1 MGAKNIYRTVVS
13 LFEKIPESI
22 ELKKRI
28 IAENIAIIRKKSI
41 YNNVIWSEENQSK
54 FDNFWTEI
62 SGKKISNRWHR
73 LYESMSGNFAVDYF
87 PEKLFSTK
95 VEPTLNNYQYGRV
108 LQDKNLLD
116 TLSTG
121 CGCVVPKMICMCSGG
136 NFYDADRMLIT
147 LDEAIRLVFSSNNL
161 IIKPT
166 ADSSSGEGISFIDN
180 PQEMSKQELEKI
192 FSKLGD
198 NFVVQKR
205 IIAHPDFAAFNSTS
219 INTIRII
226 TYITNGEMHH
236 VPIAFR
242 IGRKDKTVDNI
253 HAGGLVVGVHDD
265 GTLLPEAY
273 ELGYGDKT
281 IKYKQHPDSGVV
293 FDGYKLPCM
302 QDIINSAYAVHRR
315 LVNIGIVSWDYTVDD
330 ENNAVLIEANIRGQ
344 SIWFP
349 QIVHGKGAF
358 GEHIK
363 EIIEMIK

>member
-1 MGAKNIYRTVVS
+1 MGARNIYRAVIS
-13 LFEKIPESI
+13 FFENIPENI
-22 ELKKRI
+22 ELAKRI
-28 IAENIAIIRKKSI
+28 IAENYAIVRKNKI
-41 YNNVIWSEENQSK
+41 YKNVTWSEEEQKK
-54 FDNFWTEI
+54 FDDYWTEI
-62 SGKKISNRWHR
+62 SGKKISNRWHK
-73 LYESMSGNFAVDYF
+73 LYESMSGKFAVDYF
-87 PEKLFSTK
+87 PEKMFSTK
-95 VEPTLNNYQYGRV
+95 VETKLNNSQYARV

-136 NFYDADRMLIT
+136 HFYDADRMLIT
-147 LDEAIRLVFSSNNL
+147 RDEAIDLVVKSNNL
-161 IIKPT
+161 ILKPT

-180 PQEMSKQELEKI
+180 PQELKKQDFEKL
-192 FSKLGD
+192 FNDLGA

-205 IIAHPDFAAFNSTS
+205 IIAHPDFASFNSTS

-253 HAGGLVVGVHDD
+253 HAGGLVVGVCDN

-281 IKYKQHPDSGVV
+281 VKYSAHPDSNVI
-293 FDGYKLPCM
+293 FADYKLPCIPE
-302 QDIINSAYAVHRR
+302 IINSAYAVHRR
-315 LVNIGIVSWDYTVDD
+315 LVNIGIVSWDFTVDN
-330 ENNAVLIEANIRGQ
+330 ENNPVLIEANIRGQ

-358 GEHIK
+358 GEHTKDIM
-363 EIIEMIK
+363 EMIK

>member
-1 MGAKNIYRTVVS
+1 MGAKRIYRAVMGF
-13 LFEKIPESI
+13 FEKIPENI
-22 ELKKRI
+22 ELTKRI
-28 IAENIAIIRKKSI
+28 VAENYAIIRKEKI
-41 YNNVIWSEENQSK
+41 YKNAIWSQEKQKS
-54 FDNFWTEI
+54 FDEYWINI
-62 SGKKISNRWHR
+62 SGKKMSNRWHK
-73 LYESMSGNFAVDYF
+73 LYESLSGEFSVDYF

-95 VEPTLNNYQYGRV
+95 LETKLNNSQYARV

-121 CGCVVPKMICMCSGG
+121 CGCVVPKMVCMCSGG
-136 NFYDADRMLIT
+136 HFYNDKRMLIT
-147 LDEAIRLVFSSNNL
+147 REDAIDLVLNCNNL
-161 IIKPT
+161 IVKPT

-180 PQEMSKQELEKI
+180 PKEFGEKYLNGL
-192 FSKLGD
+192 FDSLGV
-198 NFVVQKR
+198 NFIVQKR
-205 IIAHPDFAAFNSTS
+205 IISHPSFAAFNKSS

-253 HAGGLVVGVHDD
+253 HAGGLVVGVRDD
-265 GTLLPEAY
+265 GTLLPMAY

-281 IKYKQHPDSGVV
+281 IKYSQHPDSNVV
-293 FDGYKLPCM
+293 FDNYKLPCIPE
-302 QDIINSAYAVHRR
+302 IINSAYAVHRR
-315 LVNIGIVSWDYTVDD
+315 LVNIGIVSWDFTVDN
-330 ENNAVLIEANIRGQ
+330 ENNPVLIEANIRGQ

-358 GEHIK
+358 GEHTK